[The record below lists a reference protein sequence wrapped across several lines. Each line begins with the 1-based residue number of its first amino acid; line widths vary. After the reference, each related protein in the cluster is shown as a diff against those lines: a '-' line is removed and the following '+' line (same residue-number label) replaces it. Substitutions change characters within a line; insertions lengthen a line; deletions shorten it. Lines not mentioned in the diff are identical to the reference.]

1 MNAGVLYAIQ
11 KEFIGRDTRY
21 QLADGTRAPQ
31 HYLDSTASALMM
43 KPAFEMATEFLRY
56 YANVHSTAH
65 FSARNATRC
74 FRWAQERVLKLLN
87 ADQSEYV
94 CIFVG
99 AGATAALNRVAQMRA
114 RAFPERNIVLA
125 SLMEH
130 HSNDLPHRLHV
141 GRVVHIGL
149 REVDGHLAT
158 VDLTALERLLHEH
171 GKRVNYV
178 AITGVSNVT
187 GLINPLKDICSV
199 AADHGVPVIVDGA
212 QMVPHMPL
220 SLSALPSI
228 AAVAFSGHKLY
239 APGSPGVL
247 VAHRKF
253 LESVAPVELGGGMV
267 ESVLSTDYLVSEV
280 LPDREHA
287 GTPNIWGA
295 VLLGGV
301 CHILQGIGMQRIFE
315 EEQRLLVYLNEALS
329 KLEGIRVYGHPDRA
343 QFPRVAALAFNVKH
357 IPHAL
362 AAAVLN
368 DYFGIAV
375 RNECFCAHPYVRELL
390 LDELWELEGVESGA
404 FANAASVRGIDQW
417 KGMLRASIGLYTT
430 PRDIDAL
437 VDALRKILADR
448 DYFTTRYEATEEGSF
463 RLLGKAEAAV
473 NTFQPDQYIDRA
485 LKRLSDVSQCAIA

>member
-1 MNAGVLYAIQ
+1 MSDGDLCALR
-11 KEFIGRDTRY
+11 KEFIGLDTCY
-21 QLADGTRAPQ
+21 QLADGTQRPQ
-31 HYLDSTASALMM
+31 RYLDSTASALMM

-65 FSARNATRC
+65 FAARNSTRC
-74 FRWAQERVLKLLN
+74 FGWAQERVLTLLN
-87 ADQSEYV
+87 ADRSEYV
-94 CIFVG
+94 CIFIG
-99 AGATAALNRVAQMRA
+99 AGATAALNRIAHMRA
-114 RAFPERNIVLA
+114 RAFPDRNIVLA

-141 GRVVHIGL
+141 GQVMHIGL
-149 REVDGHLAT
+149 RELNGNLAT
-158 VDLTALERLLHEH
+158 VDPAALDRLLHEH
-171 GKRVNYV
+171 GNRVNYIAV
-178 AITGVSNVT
+178 TGVSNVS
-187 GLINPLKDICSV
+187 GLVNPLKDICAV
-199 AADHGVPVIVDGA
+199 AAYYGVPVIVDGA

-220 SLSALPSI
+220 SLSAFPSI

-247 VAHRKF
+247 VAQRKF
-253 LESVAPVELGGGMV
+253 IESIAPVELGGGMV
-267 ESVLSTDYLVSEV
+267 ESVLTTDYVVSQA

-301 CHILQGIGMQRIFE
+301 CHVLQGIGMQRIFE
-315 EEQRLLVYLNEALS
+315 EEQRLLVYLHDTLS
-329 KLEGIRVYGHPDRA
+329 KIDGIRVYGHPDLA

-357 IPHAL
+357 IPHAI

-375 RNECFCAHPYVRELL
+375 RNECFCAHPYVRELI
-390 LDELWELEGVESGA
+390 LDELWALEGIEFGA
-404 FANAASVRGIDQW
+404 ANVASVRGVDQW

-430 PRDIDAL
+430 PQDIDAL
-437 VDALRKILADR
+437 IDALRRIVADR
-448 DYFTTRYEATEEGSF
+448 DYFTTRYEATGKGSF
-463 RLLGKAEAAV
+463 RLVGKAELAV

-485 LKRLSDVSQCAIA
+485 LKRLSDAKECAIA